1 MLLLTDTLNSIFPQP
16 VLSIAMK
23 KPITAI
29 LIFLIAIP
37 LANAQKEN
45 KKSLA
50 GINAGISIPF
60 ADFADKK
67 MENYSGFAGAGANI
81 EIDFFR
87 YTGRFFGLSSS
98 IGYSNIAFN
107 EKAYKSEYDRILD
120 NFGETT
126 VKAGNYQILKGL
138 LGLILKIPETGHT
151 EVLLIFQAGCALNI
165 HPGLLV
171 ANSELG
177 EINSI
182 KRNSEW
188 SPISNAGIKVNYYL
202 NEKYGISLNYGINST
217 KPVFTD
223 ETSVER
229 IFVLPVRY
237 QNINIGLVINL

>member
-1 MLLLTDTLNSIFPQP
+1 MPFLSKTMRKLFLTILVFLLT
-16 VLSIAMK
+16 
-23 KPITAI
+23 
-29 LIFLIAIP
+29 IP
-37 LANAQKEN
+37 LVNAQKEN
-45 KKSLA
+45 KKNIA

-87 YTGRFFGLSSS
+87 YAGRFFGLCSN
-98 IGYSNIAFN
+98 IGYSNISFD
-107 EKAYKSEYDRILD
+107 EKAYKSEYDRILN

-126 VKAGNYQILKGL
+126 VNAGNYQTLKGL
-138 LGLILKIPETGHT
+138 LGLILKIPEMKHT
-151 EVLLIFQAGCALNI
+151 EVLLVFQAGCALNI

-188 SPISNAGIKVNYYL
+188 SSISNAGIKINYYL
-202 NEKYGISLNYGINST
+202 NEKYGLSLNYGLNFT
-217 KPVFTD
+217 KPVFSD